1 MAILYAQF
9 TSADIIIY
17 KPTYPTLSWWQEGI
31 GTTFSKY
38 ITSMFIFLVSFHD
51 LVYQLQRTA
60 LFPIIQQLLQ
70 LIMHITQV
78 HGTFPNLHMF
88 ACYSHMKKEPRD
100 SRIIK
105 LQTEPKQKIS

>member
-1 MAILYAQF
+1 MATLYAQF

-17 KPTYPTLSWWQEGI
+17 KLTYPTLSWCQEGI
-31 GTTFSKY
+31 GTMFSKY

-70 LIMHITQV
+70 LIMHIT
-78 HGTFPNLHMF
+78 
-88 ACYSHMKKEPRD
+88 HMKKEPRD